1 MKDRVFFK
9 VIIAGGRDFRN
20 YNLLKEKCDAIL
32 SSVKDDI
39 MIVSGC
45 ATGADS
51 LGEKYAA
58 ENDYIVAYFP
68 PNWKLY
74 GRGAGMVRNRE
85 MADYAD
91 AAIVFMKKEGSKGS
105 QNMIENAKKYNL
117 KLRVINY

>member
-1 MKDRVFFK
+1 MTNRVFFK
-9 VIIAGGRDFRN
+9 VIIAGGRDFQD
-20 YNLLKEKCDAIL
+20 YNLLKEKCDSIL

-58 ENDYIVAYFP
+58 ENDYIVAYFQ
-68 PNWKLY
+68 PNWNLY

-85 MADYAD
+85 MAEYGD
-91 AAIVFMKKEGSKGS
+91 ALIAFHDGQSKGTA
-105 QNMIENAKKYNL
+105 NMIKIAKEKGL
-117 KLRVINY
+117 KVRVINY

>member
-1 MKDRVFFK
+1 MKDKKFFK
-9 VIIAGGRDFRN
+9 VIIAGGRDFQD
-20 YNLLKEKCDAIL
+20 YNLLKEKCDSIL

-58 ENDYIVAYFP
+58 ENDYIIAYFQA
-68 PNWKLY
+68 NWNLY

-85 MADYAD
+85 MAEYGD
-91 AAIVFMKKEGSKGS
+91 ALIAFHDGQSKGTA
-105 QNMIENAKKYNL
+105 NMIKIAKEKGL
-117 KLRVINY
+117 KVRVINY